1 MLEIPGVFSPEG
13 WQTYYEGPTVKLNA
27 SWIVKPWSPT
37 VINAVV
43 VAEPLRKRGSV
54 PVKLCLQA
62 QASGVGLHGLWTLAD
77 LSLSL
82 VLGIWDT
89 VEERKPFLLPW
100 NP

>member
-1 MLEIPGVFSPEG
+1 M
-13 WQTYYEGPTVKLNA
+13 
-27 SWIVKPWSPT
+27 KPWFPT
-37 VINAVV
+37 VIKAV

-62 QASGVGLHGLWTLAD
+62 QARGLGLHGLWTLAD

-89 VEERKPFLLPW
+89 VEELMSQPVEGRGRLGVDTHGAQGAWFTVRKAHPVLAG
-100 NP
+100 